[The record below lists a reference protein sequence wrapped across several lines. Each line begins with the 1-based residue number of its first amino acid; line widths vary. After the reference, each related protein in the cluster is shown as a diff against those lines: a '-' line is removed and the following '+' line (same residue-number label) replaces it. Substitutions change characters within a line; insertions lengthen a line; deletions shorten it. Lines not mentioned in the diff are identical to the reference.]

1 MGTWFRDYLFYP
13 ISVSRPMLN
22 LSKSSR
28 QRFGNGIG
36 RRIPVYISTI
46 IVWFT
51 TGLWHGASWN
61 FIVWGLMNGI
71 VIIISL
77 ELEPFYKLFHNK
89 FDVKHMF
96 SYRLFQVIRTV
107 LLMSSLRLLD
117 CYRDVPMTFRM
128 FGTMFT
134 KFNIGKLFDGSL
146 MNLGLKMADYA
157 VLLVGLVIL
166 ITVSLIQRDGNVRHR
181 IAEKS
186 RVMRYAVN
194 SLAYYALI
202 IAILVFGAYGVGY
215 DSSQFIYNQF

>member
-1 MGTWFRDYLFYP
+1 MGAWFRDYLFYP

-28 QRFGNGIG
+28 QRFGNSIG
-36 RRIPVYISTI
+36 RRIPVYISTLV
-46 IVWFT
+46 VWFT

-77 ELEPFYKLFHNK
+77 ELEPFYKWFHGK

-134 KFNIGKLFDGSL
+134 KFNIAKLFDGSL
-146 MNLGLKMADYA
+146 MNLGLKMADYV

-166 ITVSLIQRDGNVRHR
+166 ITVSLIQRDGNVRLR
-181 IAEKS
+181 IAEKP
-186 RVMRYAVN
+186 RVVRYAVN

-202 IAILVFGAYGVGY
+202 IAILVFGAYGIGY